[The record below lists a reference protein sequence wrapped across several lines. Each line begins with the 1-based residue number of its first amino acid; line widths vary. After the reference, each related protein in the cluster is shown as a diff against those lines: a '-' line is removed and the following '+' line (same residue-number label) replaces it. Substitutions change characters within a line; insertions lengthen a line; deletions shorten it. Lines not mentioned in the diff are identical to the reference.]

1 MAAIVNR
8 VAKSPLVTVDLE
20 ALRPSGVRHLID
32 MTQWLEEGWIL
43 REKVFRQALAD
54 HNWAPY
60 ADQTVA
66 VFCSSEAILPAW
78 AALLVTTY
86 LNKAKQVVWG
96 DSVALEHALY
106 LAVIEDLKEEDY
118 ADKPLIIKGCSDP
131 SIPQSAYLALIRKL
145 QPIAKSLFF
154 GEACSSVPLYKA
166 KK

>member
-8 VAKSPLVTVDLE
+8 VAKSPLVTIDLE
-20 ALRPSGVRHLID
+20 SLRPPGDRHVID
-32 MTQWLEEGWIL
+32 MAQWLEEGCIL
-43 REKVFRQALAD
+43 REKDFRQALAE
-54 HNWAPY
+54 HNWTPY
-60 ADQTVA
+60 DNQIVGVHCSTDA
-66 VFCSSEAILPAW
+66 VLPAW

-86 LNKAKQVVWG
+86 LNATRQVVWG
-96 DSVALEHALY
+96 DQRRLEEVLY
-106 LAVIEDLKEEDY
+106 QAVITAMDVEPY
-118 ADKPLIIKGCSDP
+118 TDKPLIIKGCSDP

>member
-8 VAKSPLVTVDLE
+8 VAKSPLVTIDLE
-20 ALRPSGVRHLID
+20 SLRPPGDRHVID
-32 MTQWLEEGWIL
+32 MAQWLEEGCIL
-43 REKVFRQALAD
+43 REKDFRQALAE
-54 HNWAPY
+54 HNWTPY
-60 ADQTVA
+60 DNQIVGVHCSTDA
-66 VFCSSEAILPAW
+66 VLPAW

-86 LNKAKQVVWG
+86 LREARQVVWG
-96 DSVALEHALY
+96 DSAALEQALY
-106 LAVIEDLKEEDY
+106 AAVVNELNVEPYIN
-118 ADKPLIIKGCSDP
+118 KPLIIKGCSDP